1 MLETYMT
8 SNTSTHNDDRFDYY
22 LRIQPMLSSPDS
34 VLCSYLKTQGNA
46 IYSHKEMVLSALR
59 AYWMPMAYEHY
70 RHHSDAPFTDD
81 DLRNLARTAISH
93 LRERAEM
100 LNHHFCA
107 EMARM
112 PILPFGREE
121 RLLFISQQAQFVS
134 PITEPDWGINRNFE
148 TL

>member
-1 MLETYMT
+1 MI
-8 SNTSTHNDDRFDYY
+8 SNTSTHNDDRFDYH
-22 LRIQPMLSSPDS
+22 LRLQPMLDSPDR
-34 VLCSYLKTQGNA
+34 VLCHYLKTQSNT

-59 AYWMPMAYEHY
+59 AYWMPIAYEDY
-70 RHHSDAPFTDD
+70 RHHSDTPFTDD
-81 DLRNLARTAISH
+81 ELRKLARTAISH

-121 RLLFISQQAQFVS
+121 RLQFISQQAQFVS
-134 PITEPDWGINRNFE
+134 PILEPDWGVSGSFE
-148 TL
+148 IL